1 MGIICKET
9 DSVPTC
15 IICGV
20 EYERKS
26 TCQMTCG
33 SKKCRNERAKRLK
46 AEDVV
51 DKVCEVCGRT
61 YQATRLSYA
70 KTCGPD
76 CRRVKHVKSAE
87 KNLDMRAEK
96 MAKAEVD
103 AFPDPFL
110 TMKTHIYGVES
121 WLSAEM
127 MPLI

>member
-15 IICGV
+15 IICGA
-20 EYERKS
+20 EFERKS
-26 TCQMTCG
+26 SCQMTCG

-51 DKVCEVCGRT
+51 DKVCEVCGGT
-61 YQATRLSYA
+61 YQAVRLSYA
-70 KTCGPD
+70 KTCGPE

-87 KNLDMRAEK
+87 KSLDVRAEK
-96 MAKAEVD
+96 MARASVEV
-103 AFPDPFL
+103 FPDPFL

-127 MPLI
+127 TPLI